1 MPEPLKLRILIPVY
15 NDWTSFYR
23 LVREIDLAISGLNV
37 AADIVAI
44 DDGSTSAPD
53 PAALAPL
60 QTLRRVGLLRAFTN
74 QGHQRALAVG
84 LAQTY
89 KQGGY
94 DAVMMLDSDGEDRP
108 EDIPR
113 LIEAFRLQRGG
124 AVVAQRAERSEG
136 YMFGLFYKLYQFVFR
151 CLTGK
156 AIDFGNFCIVDA
168 GMLERL
174 VHSAG
179 TWNHIAATIV
189 QLGGP
194 VHRVETRRGHRYD
207 GRSCMNGIA
216 LVMHGL
222 GAVSVF
228 SAIALT
234 RILVGSLIAVGA
246 LLAGILTVV
255 GVRIFTDLAIPG
267 WATNTVL
274 LLSNMLVQ
282 LVIISG
288 GACLVLVSRRSAF
301 QTVPAAGAAVLVKN
315 ETVLLE
321 KARWDQ
327 QNILA
332 AS

>member
-1 MPEPLKLRILIPVY
+1 MPEFLKLRILIPVY
-15 NDWTSFYR
+15 NDWASFYR
-23 LVREIDLAISGLNV
+23 LVGEIDLAVSGLNV

-44 DDGSTSAPD
+44 DDGSTTEAD
-53 PAALAPL
+53 AAKLAPL
-60 QTLRRVGLLRAFTN
+60 QTLRRVSVLRVFTN
-74 QGHQRALAVG
+74 HGHQRALAIG
-84 LAQTY
+84 LAHTY

-94 DAVMMLDSDGEDRP
+94 DAVLMLDSDGEDRP
-108 EDIPR
+108 EEIAR
-113 LIEAFRLQRGG
+113 LIGAFRDQGGG

-136 YMFGLFYKLYQFVFR
+136 FMFELFYRLYQFVFR

-156 AIDFGNFCIVDA
+156 VIDFGNFSIVDT

-179 TWNHIAATIV
+179 AWNHIAATIV

-194 VHRVETRRGHRYD
+194 AQRVKTRRGRRYF
-207 GRSCMNGIA
+207 GKSCMNGIA

-222 GAVSVF
+222 GAVAVF
-228 SAIALT
+228 SAVALT
-234 RILVGSLIAVGA
+234 RILVGSLIAVA
-246 LLAGILTVV
+246 VLAVGIVTVV
-255 GVRIFTDLAIPG
+255 GLRIFTDLVIPG
-267 WATNTVL
+267 WATTVVL

-282 LVIISG
+282 LIIISG
-288 GACLVLVSRRSAF
+288 GACLVLVSRRSAI
-301 QTVPAAGAAVLVKN
+301 QTVPAAAAAALVKS

>member
-1 MPEPLKLRILIPVY
+1 MPDLLKLRILIPVY
-15 NDWTSFYR
+15 NDWASFYR
-23 LVREIDLAISGLNV
+23 LVGEIDAAVSGLHV

-44 DDGSTSAPD
+44 DDGSTRVAE
-53 PAALAPL
+53 AQTLAPL
-60 QTLRRVGLLRAFTN
+60 QSLKCVGLIRVFTN
-74 QGHQRALAVG
+74 QGHQRALAIG

-108 EDIPR
+108 QEIPA
-113 LIEAFRLQRGG
+113 LIEAFQRQGGG

-136 YMFGLFYKLYQFVFR
+136 PVFGFFYRLYQLVFR

-168 GMLERL
+168 GLLERL
-174 VHSAG
+174 VHSTGA
-179 TWNHIAATIV
+179 WNHIAATIV
-189 QLGGP
+189 QLGP
-194 VHRVETRRGHRYD
+194 AQRVKTRRGRRYFGKSGMD
-207 GRSCMNGIA
+207 GIA

-222 GAVSVF
+222 GAVAVF

-234 RILVGSLIAVGA
+234 RILVGSLIAVAA
-246 LLAGILTVV
+246 LAIGILAVV

-267 WATNTVL
+267 WATNVVL
-274 LLSNMLVQ
+274 LLSIMLVQ
-282 LVIISG
+282 LIVLSG
-288 GACLVLVSRRSAF
+288 GACLVLVNRRSAS
-301 QTVPAAGAAVLVKN
+301 QTVPATGAAALVKS

-321 KARWDQ
+321 KARWEQ
-327 QNILA
+327 RNILA